1 MRLQTK
7 LLLSSLGIFLI
18 TLGIVE
24 YRHYHD
30 INTEGLKS
38 IQREARNVRNILMA
52 TRRVYHHQFLESG
65 IPLTDKTIGFL
76 PAHALSRISEDFTNW
91 TASGLYFNNV
101 SDRPRNPKNT
111 ADSLEKEAIDY
122 YRENPLEKERFVSFK
137 SEDDQLYYHYSA
149 PIWVEEYCLKCH
161 GKQEDA
167 HITISANYDTS
178 FNYTVGELRGIM
190 SIKLPA
196 ARLQSL
202 AWNTFKKGLW
212 IELSVSVVILFLI
225 FGLLKYNIINPLA
238 RITSGLKSVSKGRLD
253 EPIEA
258 LSGEMAVIG
267 ETFNKMM
274 EDLRNTTVSKDYMDN
289 IIKSM
294 ADSLIVVNKD
304 ATIKRVNQATI
315 TLLGYKED
323 ELIGNPISMVF
334 EEEEKLL
341 FEKSGIS
348 DLVKADYVTNV
359 EKTYLSKDGGKIPVL
374 FSGSVMRGEEGK
386 IQGIV
391 CVATDI
397 TERKKA
403 EIELKVRDKFA
414 VIGRISGSI
423 AHDIRHPL
431 ATIKNSSYFL
441 NITLKDL
448 DEKAKKHLRLIDSE
462 VTQAN
467 EIVTALMRLSESKV
481 PEKGRLNI
489 NEYIKDFLTEFSL
502 PERINFAVELDN
514 ECPEIMVDRLQLKQ
528 VFNNIVTNAVHAIP
542 EEGTLTVK
550 TRSVQSE
557 EFSVRSSEKEGDFVG
572 ISFED
577 TGGGMK
583 KEIMGNIFEPFFTTK
598 GKGVGLG
605 LSIVKDII
613 TSNDGNISVV
623 SEEGKGT
630 TFRVKFPAM
639 RG

>member
-1 MRLQTK
+1 
-7 LLLSSLGIFLI
+7 
-18 TLGIVE
+18 
-24 YRHYHD
+24 
-30 INTEGLKS
+30 
-38 IQREARNVRNILMA
+38 
-52 TRRVYHHQFLESG
+52 
-65 IPLTDKTIGFL
+65 
-76 PAHALSRISEDFTNW
+76 
-91 TASGLYFNNV
+91 
-101 SDRPRNPKNT
+101 
-111 ADSLEKEAIDY
+111 
-122 YRENPLEKERFVSFK
+122 
-137 SEDDQLYYHYSA
+137 
-149 PIWVEEYCLKCH
+149 
-161 GKQEDA
+161 
-167 HITISANYDTS
+167 
-178 FNYTVGELRGIM
+178 
-190 SIKLPA
+190 
-196 ARLQSL
+196 
-202 AWNTFKKGLW
+202 
-212 IELSVSVVILFLI
+212 
-225 FGLLKYNIINPLA
+225 
-238 RITSGLKSVSKGRLD
+238 
-253 EPIEA
+253 
-258 LSGEMAVIG
+258 
-267 ETFNKMM
+267 MM